1 MHCKAEKGAVQTM
14 ENLRRMYD
22 FAALIPAVLFG
33 LMARRKSGAVFYGSP
48 ALHERHHLF
57 LYSRSSGSAPSFP

>member
-22 FAALIPAVLFG
+22 LAALIPAVLFG
-33 LMARRKSGAVFYGSP
+33 LMARQKAGLSFTTAPLLR
-48 ALHERHHLF
+48 ERHHLF